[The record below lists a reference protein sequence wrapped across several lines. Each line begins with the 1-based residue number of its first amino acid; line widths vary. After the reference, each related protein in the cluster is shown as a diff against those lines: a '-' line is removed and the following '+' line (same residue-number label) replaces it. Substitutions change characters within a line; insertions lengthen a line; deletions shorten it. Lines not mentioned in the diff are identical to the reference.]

1 MENII
6 SWLLKIERL
15 ANEAYNKA
23 VFAFPENSE
32 LVKLLKVLA
41 DDEDGHYNVM
51 IKASNYL
58 ESGANLPAMIS
69 IDEKTRNEIG
79 EYFYLIEDGVKNHT
93 LNQDQLIEY
102 LVNAE
107 ISEWNG
113 IFVYVVKTI
122 GKAQPEI
129 KYSAAEMQAHIEKIK
144 YFIETHDKR
153 KYLLDKLLNLPVV
166 WIENILIVDDDETIT
181 ELLGGLLERIGN
193 IDIAHDGLEALKVLK
208 EKYYKLIISDI
219 DMPKMDG
226 LAFYKEAVR
235 QFPEMHNRF
244 LFLTA
249 DLSDERTAYLK
260 DNHIAFLEKP
270 VQINTLKSEAQK
282 MIRTIY

>member
-166 WIENILIVDDDETIT
+166 WVENILIVDDDETIT

>member
-23 VFAFPENSE
+23 VYAFPENSE

-166 WIENILIVDDDETIT
+166 WVENILIVDDDETIT

>member
-23 VFAFPENSE
+23 VYAFPENSE

-41 DDEDGHYNVM
+41 DDEDGHYNLM

-166 WIENILIVDDDETIT
+166 WVENILIVDDDETIT

-193 IDIAHDGLEALKVLK
+193 IDIAHV
-208 EKYYKLIISDI
+208 YI
-219 DMPKMDG
+219 DSNGDY
-226 LAFYKEAVR
+226 F
-235 QFPEMHNRF
+235 N
-244 LFLTA
+244 
-249 DLSDERTAYLK
+249 
-260 DNHIAFLEKP
+260 KP
-270 VQINTLKSEAQK
+270 IDVVYIPMSRMLWKSLD
-282 MIRTIY
+282 